1 MILNDPTLS
10 EVPKRIIAEQHC
22 NAEWALTQQMGVLVE
37 QFEQIEDP
45 YLRERKADVVQVGE
59 RVLKRLM
66 GKPGHAAGAGRPRSR
81 RSSSRTTSRRPTS
94 SSSSTTTTPR
104 S

>member
-10 EVPKRIIAEQHC
+10 EAPKQIIAEQRC

-37 QFEQIEDP
+37 QFDQIEDP
-45 YLRERKADVVQVGE
+45 YLRERKSDVVQVVE

-66 GKPGHAAGAGRPRSR
+66 GRPGHAARRRRPRSR
-81 RSSSRTTSRRPTS
+81 RSSSRTICRPPTSS
-94 SSSSTTTTPR
+94 SSSSTTTPR